1 MSNIQQTFSPID
13 GALVVE
19 RSYATAVEVAE
30 ALNLAEEAQKAW
42 RGVPLSDRIAIC
54 RRFAEAMLSRQDALG
69 REITLQMG
77 RPIRYT
83 PNEIVGM
90 AGRVSAM
97 CDLAE
102 DALADIVLGPK
113 EGFRRFIRREPLGVV
128 FAIAPWNYP
137 YLTAVNTVVPA
148 ILAGNS
154 VLLKHS
160 PQTPL
165 CGERISEAF
174 AEAALPDGV
183 FQYLHLA
190 DDDASAL
197 VSSEAIA
204 FVAFTGSVATGLKVQ
219 SAASVRVGGVGLE
232 LGGKDPAYVRAD
244 ADLAFAIENV
254 VDGAFF
260 NSGQSCCAVER
271 VYVHADVYDAFVD
284 GAVALARTY
293 VLGDPF
299 DPGTTL
305 GPMVRSSSA
314 EFVRQQIRDA
324 VRSGARSLI
333 EESEFALSVPG
344 SACLG
349 PQILVDVNHEMS
361 LMVDESFGPV
371 VGIMKVHSD
380 AEAIELMNDSSFGL
394 TASIWTK
401 DEAAAL
407 AIGDQLE
414 CGTVFMN
421 RCDYLDPELAWVGVK
436 NSGRGCT
443 LSRVGFEQL
452 TRPKSFHL
460 RA

>member
-13 GALVVE
+13 SALVVE
-19 RSYATAVEVAE
+19 RPHATAVEIAE
-30 ALNLAEEAQKAW
+30 ALNLAECAQKEW
-42 RGVPLSDRIAIC
+42 RGVPLSERIAIC
-54 RRFAEAMLSRQDALG
+54 RRFAEVMLGRKDELG

-83 PNEIVGM
+83 SNEIVGM
-90 AGRVSAM
+90 AERASTM

-102 DALADIVLGPK
+102 VALADIVLGPK
-113 EGFRRFIRREPLGVV
+113 EGFHRFIKREPLGVV

-137 YLTAVNTVVPA
+137 FLTAVNTVVPA
-148 ILAGNS
+148 ILAGNT

-165 CGERISEAF
+165 CGERIAEAF
-174 AEAALPDGV
+174 IEAGLPSGV
-183 FQYLHLA
+183 FQNLHLS

-219 SAASVRVGGVGLE
+219 AAASVRVGGVGLE

-244 ADLAFAIENV
+244 ADLKLAIENV
-254 VDGAFF
+254 VDGVFF

-271 VYVHADVYDAFVD
+271 VYVHADLYDAFVA

-299 DPGTTL
+299 DPQTTL
-305 GPMVRSSSA
+305 GPMVRAPSA
-314 EFVRQQIRDA
+314 DFVRLQIRDA
-324 VRSGARSLI
+324 VRLGARSLI
-333 EESEFALSVPG
+333 DESEFALSAAG
-344 SACLG
+344 SAYLG
-349 PQILVDVNHEMS
+349 PQILVDVNHKMG
-361 LMVDESFGPV
+361 LMQDESFGPV
-371 VGIMKVHSD
+371 IGIMKVHSD
-380 AEAIELMNDSSFGL
+380 AEAIELMNDSCFGL
-394 TASIWTK
+394 TASIWTR

-407 AIGDQLE
+407 AIGDRLQ

-443 LSRVGFEQL
+443 LSRVGFEHL

-460 RA
+460 RT

>member
-19 RSYATAVEVAE
+19 RPYATAVEVAE

-54 RRFAEAMLSRQDALG
+54 RRFAEVMLSRQDALG

-165 CGERISEAF
+165 CGERIAEAF

-197 VSSEAIA
+197 AGSEGVA

-271 VYVHADVYDAFVD
+271 AYVHADVYDEFVD

-305 GPMVRSSSA
+305 GPMVRAPSA
-314 EFVRQQIRDA
+314 DFVRQQIRDA

-344 SACLG
+344 SAYLG
-349 PQILVDVNHEMS
+349 PQILVDVNHKMS
-361 LMVDESFGPV
+361 LMMDESFGPV
-371 VGIMKVHSD
+371 VGIMKVYSD

-436 NSGRGCT
+436 SSGRGCT

>member
-19 RSYATAVEVAE
+19 RPKATAVEIAE
-30 ALNLAEEAQKAW
+30 ALNLAEGVQAGW
-42 RGVPLSDRIAIC
+42 SRVPLSERIAIC
-54 RRFAEAMLSRQDALG
+54 RRFADVMLSRKDELG

-83 PNEIVGM
+83 SNEIVGM
-90 AGRVSAM
+90 AGRVSTM

-102 DALADIVLGPK
+102 GALADIVLGPK
-113 EGFRRFIRREPLGVV
+113 EGFHRFIRREPLGVV
-128 FAIAPWNYP
+128 FAISPWNYP

-148 ILAGNS
+148 ILAGNT

-165 CGERISEAF
+165 CGERIAEAF
-174 AEAALPDGV
+174 AEAGLPDGV
-183 FQYLHLA
+183 FQNLHLA
-190 DDDASAL
+190 DEDASAL
-197 VSSEAIA
+197 AGSDGVA

-219 SAASVRVGGVGLE
+219 NAASEHICGVGLE

-244 ADLAFAIENV
+244 ADLAYAIENV

-271 VYVHADVYDAFVD
+271 VYVHAELYDAFVE
-284 GAVALARTY
+284 GAVVFARTY

-299 DPGTTL
+299 HPSTTL
-305 GPMVRSSSA
+305 GPMVRASSA
-314 EFVRQQIRDA
+314 DFVREQIRDA
-324 VRSGARSLI
+324 LRLGARSLI
-333 EESEFALSVPG
+333 DESEFELSTPG
-344 SACLG
+344 SAYFA
-349 PQILVDVNHEMS
+349 PQILVDVNHKMG
-361 LMVDESFGPV
+361 LMQDESFGPV

-380 AEAIELMNDSSFGL
+380 LEAIELMNDSSFGL
-394 TASIWTK
+394 TASIWTR
-401 DEAAAL
+401 DEAVAL

-414 CGTVFMN
+414 VGTVFMN

-436 NSGRGCT
+436 NSGRGAT
-443 LSRVGFEQL
+443 LSRLGFEQL